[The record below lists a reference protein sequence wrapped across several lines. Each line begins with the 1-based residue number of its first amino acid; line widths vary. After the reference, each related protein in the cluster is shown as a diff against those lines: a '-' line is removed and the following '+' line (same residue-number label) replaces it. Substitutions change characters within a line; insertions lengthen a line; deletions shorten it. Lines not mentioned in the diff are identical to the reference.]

1 MRFLLFLF
9 IMMAMVNG
17 MFIGY
22 DIGKRTVKKDGK
34 EHVFIHESNP
44 WRAVLVVI
52 AGAVVACMVR
62 LRLARKIQCAL

>member
-22 DIGKRTVKKDGK
+22 DIGKRTVKEDRK
-34 EHVFIHESNP
+34 EHIFVHESNLKQSI
-44 WRAVLVVI
+44 VLVLEII
-52 AGAVVACMVR
+52 AVACTVH
-62 LRLARKIQCAL
+62 L